1 MWEGKQ
7 IVAKCYGQNQLS
19 LYENRCR
26 IWKNKT
32 IDHSVQKVWIPP
44 SIHNTSPMYIY
55 IYIHTYIYILT
66 AIWLPTANF
75 GPLSRGQP
83 HSHNVNNCIFFLNIR
98 PEGHR
103 EPRSEVGSLS
113 PAKRLLGFEPVTFW
127 FWLQCYNSLGHSP
140 LYGRPPIFLFILT
153 PPAFGKAFSTISL
166 QWNTGQTQKQ
176 THVAKLKKWKS
187 QNKHSK

>member
-32 IDHSVQKVWIPP
+32 IDHIVQKVWIPP

-55 IYIHTYIYILT
+55 IYIYIYIYTHIYISILT

-83 HSHNVNNCIFFLNIR
+83 HSHNVNNCIFFFKYSTR
-98 PEGHR
+98 
-103 EPRSEVGSLS
+103 RSPGASQRGWVPKPGQA
-113 PAKRLLGFEPVTFW
+113 PTGVWTGNLL
-127 FWLQCYNSLGHSP
+127 
-140 LYGRPPIFLFILT
+140 ILIT
-153 PPAFGKAFSTISL
+153 ML
-166 QWNTGQTQKQ
+166 
-176 THVAKLKKWKS
+176 
-187 QNKHSK
+187 